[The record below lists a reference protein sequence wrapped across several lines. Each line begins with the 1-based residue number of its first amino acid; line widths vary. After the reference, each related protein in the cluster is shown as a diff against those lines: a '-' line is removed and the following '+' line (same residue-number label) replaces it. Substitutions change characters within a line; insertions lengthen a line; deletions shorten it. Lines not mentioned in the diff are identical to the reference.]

1 MEQTTKI
8 TAHSGAEHTADNSL
22 DFVRYA
28 LGLAV
33 DALEVDV
40 RRRADGVLALGHDAA
55 DEKSP
60 TLQEV
65 FALVAAHPSMC
76 INCDLKMPGLEREV
90 AALAQQAGLAGRL
103 IFSGTVDAA
112 ACAADPALHEQA
124 EIYLN
129 IEEHVPD
136 LYVNYRNIPDFELQ
150 AAAEIVAVCKRYD
163 VRTVNINQVLVTRR
177 LVRTLAQEGLELSAW
192 TVNEDSE
199 LRWFL
204 ENSMRNITTREP
216 SLALALRDRQ
226 AQA

>member
-1 MEQTTKI
+1 MEQMIKI

-22 DFVRYA
+22 DFVCYA
-28 LGLAV
+28 LELAV

-55 DEKSP
+55 DDQSP
-60 TLQEV
+60 TLEEV
-65 FALVAAHPSMC
+65 LGLVAAHPSMC

-90 AALAQQAGLAGRL
+90 AALAQQAGLVGRL

-112 ACAADPALHEQA
+112 VCAADPSLHEQA

-129 IEEHVPD
+129 IEEYVPD
-136 LYVNYRNIPDFELQ
+136 LYVSYRNIPDFELQ
-150 AAAEIVAVCKRYD
+150 AAAKITAVCKQYG

-177 LVRTLAQEGLELSAW
+177 LVQTLAQEGVGLSAW
-192 TVNEDSE
+192 TVNEASE

-204 ENSMRNITTREP
+204 ANGVRNITTREP
-216 SLALALRDRQ
+216 SLALALRGEAIQ
-226 AQA
+226 V

>member
-8 TAHSGAEHTADNSL
+8 TAHSGAAHTADNSL

-55 DEKSP
+55 DAQSP
-60 TLQEV
+60 TLEEV
-65 FALVAAHPSMC
+65 FELVAAHPSMC

-90 AALAQQAGLAGRL
+90 ATLAQQAGLAGRL

-112 ACAADPALHEQA
+112 ACAADPLLHEQA

-129 IEEHVPD
+129 IEEYVPD
-136 LYVNYRNIPDFELQ
+136 LYENYRNIPDFELQ
-150 AAAEIVAVCKRYD
+150 AAAAITAVCKQYG
-163 VRTVNINQVLVTRR
+163 VRTVNMYQALVTRR
-177 LVRTLAQEGLELSAW
+177 FVRALAQEGLGLSAW
-192 TVNEDSE
+192 TVNDESE
-199 LRWFL
+199 LQWFL
-204 ENSMRNITTREP
+204 ANGVRNITTREP

-226 AQA
+226 TQA